1 MDEQRNVADIDAQ
14 ELKAIAYDRM
24 QFIAKLNHELQIIQ
38 QEIARKE
45 ATPAEV
51 E

>member
-1 MDEQRNVADIDAQ
+1 MEEQRNVADIDVQ

-24 QFIAKLNHELQIIQ
+24 SLIAKLNHELQIIQ
-38 QEIARKE
+38 QEIAKKE
-45 ATPAEV
+45 SMPVEV